1 MKRNRRKILH
11 TFPLYTLLAVIFL
24 LIGFL
29 SSPLDGFSLAKK
41 TPSEILKNIY
51 DEIKELGV
59 YEDENFLR
67 REFHMDLDGHAT
79 NKEEYVMVLSQN
91 IDKIQKMVLQVTY
104 FEQDKKNRYVKNA
117 KETKEIKCEL
127 VGEEFKIKSCD
138 YEEKKLDKLLSSILT
153 GIQEKKKLL
162 KLVKK

>member
-1 MKRNRRKILH
+1 M
-11 TFPLYTLLAVIFL
+11 F
-24 LIGFL
+24 
-29 SSPLDGFSLAKK
+29 SPPNGFSLAKK
-41 TPSEILKNIY
+41 TSSEILKNIY
-51 DEIKELGV
+51 LEVKELGT

-67 REFHMDLDGHAT
+67 REFHLDLDLNAT

-117 KETKEIKCEL
+117 KETKEIKCEMI
-127 VGEEFKIKSCD
+127 GEDFKIKSCD
-138 YEEKKLDKLLSSILT
+138 YEEKKLNKVLSRILT

>member
-1 MKRNRRKILH
+1 MNRRRLLQ
-11 TFPLYTLLAVIFL
+11 TFPLFPFLAV
-24 LIGFL
+24 
-29 SSPLDGFSLAKK
+29 FSLFIIFMFLPQEGFPMAKK

-51 DEIKELGV
+51 QEVKELGP
-59 YEDENFLR
+59 YENENFLR
-67 REFHMDLDGHAT
+67 REFHMELDGKAT
-79 NKEEYVMVLSQN
+79 NKEEYVMVLSQE

-104 FEQDKKNRYVKNA
+104 FEQDKANRFVKNA

-127 VGEEFKIKSCD
+127 IGEDFKIKSCD
-138 YEEKKLDKLLSSILT
+138 YEEKKLKKVLSKILT

>member
-1 MKRNRRKILH
+1 MMRRKILH
-11 TFPLYTLLAVIFL
+11 TFCLYTFLTVIFL
-24 LIGFL
+24 VFVFL
-29 SSPLDGFSLAKK
+29 SWPQVGFSAIKK
-41 TPSEILKNIY
+41 TPSEILLNIY
-51 DEIKELGV
+51 QEVKELGP
-59 YEDENFLR
+59 YGDENFLR

-104 FEQDKKNRYVKNA
+104 FEQDKKNRYAKNA

-127 VGEEFKIKSCD
+127 IGEDFKIKSCD
-138 YEEKKLDKLLSSILT
+138 YEEKKLDKLLSRILT
-153 GIQEKKKLL
+153 GIQEKKALL